1 MIGVV
6 VVSHSPA
13 LARAARDLALEM
25 SPNGVR
31 PVVELAAGLADGTTG
46 TDAARVAELVT
57 AVDAVTGGEGVLI
70 LVDLGSAV
78 LSAEMALEM
87 VAPEVAARVRISP
100 APLVEGLLAAVV
112 SAGLGAGLDT
122 CAREAEQGLAAKLEH
137 LGGERTQAAHGPG
150 HDEVRTQIGA
160 GHDAAVEAV
169 HGEGRDADGT
179 GEPWHAVTL
188 AVLGEHGL
196 HARPAARLVTLV
208 SQAGSGTEVR
218 LANLN
223 SGRGPVDARSLTG
236 VATLAAEQGHVLLAE
251 ARGDGAE
258 QVLAELEDLAATAF
272 GDMVGPAAPL
282 TEVEL
287 PVPAAVSTE
296 PGIAGSGL
304 EAAIG
309 PAILGEA
316 VPSVQEDWNANPEQ
330 AQEQLRDAMH
340 EALGR
345 LAALEEH
352 ARRHLGSGEAEV
364 FAAHA
369 VLLRDPRLRADIA
382 ARIQGGASALTAWRA
397 SIDEVAARFE
407 ALPDSYQRERAQ
419 DVRSLGERVV
429 RILMGL
435 EQPESL
441 GEGVLVTDDLD
452 PGLAISLDA
461 DAVKGVLTRDGGGLG
476 HGVLIARARGVPV
489 LTGVG
494 ARADVP
500 RGTLLAFDVRSGR
513 VDVDPPPEV
522 QTAFE
527 EMLERRRESRERA
540 LADTHL
546 PVTTRDG
553 LRVTVKANVSSLA
566 LARLGAGLGAEGS
579 GLVRTEA
586 VFAQWRTAP
595 SVEQQ
600 QEIYGA
606 IASAYHPHPVTI
618 RTWDV
623 GADKP
628 LRFLPSRPET
638 NPFLGERGIR
648 AFRED
653 PTALTDQL
661 EAICR
666 VAQEH
671 RVNVL
676 FPMVSCIEDVDWA
689 RERLAE
695 AAARA
700 GLSALPHRL
709 GVGIMVE
716 VPAVAVRLGRLAQG
730 LDLISI
736 GSNDLS
742 QYTLAAERGNPRMA
756 RWSDTLDP
764 AVLQLIRC
772 ICDRAPEGVVVSLC
786 GEMAADPE
794 VARLLVGLGVR
805 ELSSTPAAVPAVKAC
820 LRESS
825 LEEMRDLA
833 AGALA
838 ARDAA
843 AVRELLR

>member
-6 VVSHSPA
+6 VVSHSRA

-25 SPNGVR
+25 SAAGSAPAVA
-31 PVVELAAGLADGTTG
+31 LAAGLDESTTG
-46 TDAARVAELVT
+46 TDATVVAETIT
-57 AVDAVTGGEGVLI
+57 AVDAANGGDGVLV

-78 LSAEMALEM
+78 LSAEMSLEM
-87 VAPEVAARVRISP
+87 VAPEVAARVRVSP

-112 SAGLGAGLDT
+112 SAGAGADLATCAQEAERGLVAKREHLGAGPPRGAGSGT
-122 CAREAEQGLAAKLEH
+122 
-137 LGGERTQAAHGPG
+137 PG
-150 HDEVRTQIGA
+150 HGA
-160 GHDAAVEAV
+160 P
-169 HGEGRDADGT
+169 
-179 GEPWHAVTL
+179 GEPEDDEDDPGGAWQSVEL
-188 AVLGEHGL
+188 AVLGAHGL
-196 HARPAARLVTLV
+196 HARPAARVVALV
-208 SQAGSGTEVR
+208 AGAGPETDVQLS
-218 LANLN
+218 NL
-223 SGRGPVDARSLTG
+223 SSRRGPVDARSLSA

-251 ARGDGAE
+251 ARGEHAA
-258 QVLAELEDLAATAF
+258 QVLGGLEALASTGF
-272 GDMVGPAAPL
+272 GDLVGPVEPMA
-282 TEVEL
+282 EVEL

-309 PAILGEA
+309 PAVFAQTVPRPAEEDRA
-316 VPSVQEDWNANPEQ
+316 VDPER
-330 AQEQLRDAMH
+330 EQQVLRAAVH
-340 EALGR
+340 EALDR

-352 ARRHLGSGEAEV
+352 ARRHLGFGEAEV
-364 FAAHA
+364 FAAHSI
-369 VLLRDPRLRADIA
+369 LLRDPGLRGDV
-382 ARIQGGASALTAWRA
+382 ARRIREGASAASAWQSGIEQVA
-397 SIDEVAARFE
+397 SRFD

-419 DVRSLGERVV
+419 DVRSIGQRVA
-429 RILMGL
+429 RILLGL
-435 EQPESL
+435 EEPESL
-441 GEGVLVTDDLD
+441 GEGVLVVDDLD
-452 PGLAISLDA
+452 PSLAISLDA
-461 DAVKGVLTRDGGGLG
+461 DAVRGVLTRDGGGLG

-500 RGTLLAFDVRSGR
+500 LGTVLAFDARSGR
-513 VDVDPPPEV
+513 VEVDPPPEV

-527 EMLERRRESRERA
+527 AMLDRRREQRERA

-546 PVTTRDG
+546 PVTTQDG
-553 LRVTVKANVSSLA
+553 LRITVKANASSLA
-566 LARLGAGLGAEGS
+566 TARLGAGLGAEGS

-600 QEIYGA
+600 QEVYAA
-606 IASAYHPHPVTI
+606 IATAYRPHPVTI
-618 RTWDV
+618 RTWDM

-628 LRFLPSRPET
+628 LRFVTSRPET

-653 PTALTDQL
+653 PAVLTDQL
-661 EAICR
+661 EAICL

-676 FPMVSCIEDVDWA
+676 FPMITSVDDVEWA
-689 RERLAE
+689 RQRLVE

-700 GLSALPHRL
+700 GLPGLPRRL

-742 QYTLAAERGNPRMA
+742 QYTLAAERGNPRLGH
-756 RWSDTLDP
+756 WSDPLDP
-764 AVLQLIRC
+764 AVLQLIRF

-786 GEMAADPE
+786 GEMAADPD

-820 LRESS
+820 LREST
-825 LEEMRDLA
+825 LAELRDLA